1 MNPFL
6 QKVIYQLISVERWP
20 SQALVLPRIQSHRGY
35 HLGGAQENSLQ
46 AMREA
51 RLKGALM
58 FECDIRLSKDQI
70 PVLAHDEDLMRLSSK
85 KDLVSEMTAKEL
97 KTRGNIST
105 LEEVLMDSQSPR
117 LANIELKSKKVIDDP
132 LERKASEVVR
142 KCKAE
147 KRVLFSSFN
156 PMSIVRIGLH
166 MPDVPRALLVS
177 SSDDP
182 ENRYYLK
189 HMLIAPALSFHML
202 NLESTMVTE
211 ESMNFWRKK
220 RVPISAWT
228 IREKSE
234 IQKYLAL
241 GVVSVITDVL

>member
-1 MNPFL
+1 MNPL
-6 QKVIYQLISVERWP
+6 IQKIIYQLVSVERWP

-35 HLGGAQENSLQ
+35 HLKGAQENSLQ

-51 RLKGALM
+51 RAQGALM

-70 PVLAHDEDLMRLSSK
+70 PVLAHDEDLMRLSGK
-85 KDLVSEMTAKEL
+85 KDLVSELTAKEL
-97 KTRGNIST
+97 KNIGNICS

-117 LANIELKSKKVIDDP
+117 LANIELKSKKVVDDP
-132 LERKASEVVR
+132 LERKASEVIR
-142 KCKAE
+142 RCKAE

-166 MPDVPRALLVS
+166 LPDVPRALLVS

-182 ENRYYLK
+182 ENKFYLK
-189 HMLIAPALSFHML
+189 HMLIAPALNFHML

-211 ESMNFWRKK
+211 ESMNLWRKK
-220 RVPISAWT
+220 RVPISVWT

-234 IQKYLAL
+234 IQKYLSL
-241 GVVSVITDVL
+241 GVVSVISDIL